1 MINNSSTINIKFTF
15 FTLVITTILA
25 GIITTSFF
33 LVAKNYFNSQE
44 MDIAVINIA
53 GRQRML
59 SQRMTKQIVQYNSTS
74 QIGYKTGFLSDSD
87 LFRYSLTSLKDGNSN
102 LKISKQTKPEILS
115 KIAMIQNVFDNYIS
129 LSNSLLELTSNNST
143 ELIQL
148 DELSNQLLKES
159 SELVTL
165 FQIENE
171 GNVIVVLSALNIAII
186 TIPIIIIIMIS
197 VIYFFFFEPF
207 TYQFKVLFGNLI
219 ALVSELNVMTIE
231 IQKTSNHLND
241 KTITQAAT
249 TEEIASTVTE
259 MFSVNTKLMGLLKDV
274 DLYSHS
280 NLATVKDL
288 DSNVEEFNTM
298 MNEVSVSSRKNIA
311 IIKTIDEIAFQTNL
325 LALNASV
332 EAAIAGQA
340 GLGFSVV
347 AEEVRHLA
355 NRSKDATKE
364 SSNSINE
371 TLNNSLIIEKKSGLI
386 RQKVAENLEM
396 QQKLS
401 EILQIAA
408 IEIGE
413 TNDHVKQIEYAMT
426 EINVISQANS
436 ALSEESNAISNELKD
451 KVDELNVM
459 TEILNN
465 ILNFRTLT
473 FCKVNYFVNGFM

>member
-1 MINNSSTINIKFTF
+1 VINNSSTINIKFTF

-186 TIPIIIIIMIS
+186 TIPIIIIIMI
-197 VIYFFFFEPF
+197 
-207 TYQFKVLFGNLI
+207 
-219 ALVSELNVMTIE
+219 
-231 IQKTSNHLND
+231 
-241 KTITQAAT
+241 
-249 TEEIASTVTE
+249 
-259 MFSVNTKLMGLLKDV
+259 
-274 DLYSHS
+274 
-280 NLATVKDL
+280 
-288 DSNVEEFNTM
+288 
-298 MNEVSVSSRKNIA
+298 
-311 IIKTIDEIAFQTNL
+311 
-325 LALNASV
+325 
-332 EAAIAGQA
+332 
-340 GLGFSVV
+340 
-347 AEEVRHLA
+347 
-355 NRSKDATKE
+355 
-364 SSNSINE
+364 
-371 TLNNSLIIEKKSGLI
+371 
-386 RQKVAENLEM
+386 
-396 QQKLS
+396 
-401 EILQIAA
+401 
-408 IEIGE
+408 
-413 TNDHVKQIEYAMT
+413 
-426 EINVISQANS
+426 
-436 ALSEESNAISNELKD
+436 
-451 KVDELNVM
+451 
-459 TEILNN
+459 
-465 ILNFRTLT
+465 
-473 FCKVNYFVNGFM
+473 